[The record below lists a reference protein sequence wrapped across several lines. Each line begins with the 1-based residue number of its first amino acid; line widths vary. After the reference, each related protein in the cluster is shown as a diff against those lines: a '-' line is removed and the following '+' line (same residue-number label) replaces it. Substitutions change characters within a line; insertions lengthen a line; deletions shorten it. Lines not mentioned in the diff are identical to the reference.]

1 MANIQK
7 VEGKNGV
14 KYRCLVRLKGFPPQ
28 SATFDRITDAKRW
41 AQDTESA
48 IRERRYFKTAEAQRH
63 TLSEAIDKYI
73 KTKLISRKSSK
84 DPLRHLLYWKEQIG
98 AYTLAD
104 ITPSLI
110 GDVRD
115 KLCSEPIISTRID
128 KQRLTPEKGRKL
140 GKIVEKVVETKRQ
153 RNGATVNRYMTALSH
168 CLSVAAN
175 EWQWFEIN
183 PMPKV
188 AKLKESRGRV
198 RFLDDDER
206 ARFLAACQDSK
217 NPFLYPVVILAL
229 STGMR
234 HGEILNLTWN
244 DIDLTNRRIILEE
257 TKNGERRAVA
267 VVSKAFEILTEMKK
281 QKVRRID
288 TNLVFP
294 QRPTA
299 KEAARLKAKSAGD
312 RRQVMPEVK
321 SSDNEIKVKPA
332 SLRTAFLFALKKAK
346 IENFKFHDLR
356 HSAASYLAM
365 NGATLSEIAEVLGH
379 KTLQMVK
386 RYAHLSDQHVSS
398 VVESMNKKIFG

>member
-1 MANIQK
+1 MATIRK
-7 VEGKNGV
+7 IEGARGD
-14 KYRCLVRLKGFPPQ
+14 KYRVEVRMKGFPPQ
-28 SATFDRITDAKRW
+28 TARFDRITDAKRW

-115 KLCSEPIISTRID
+115 KLCSEPIISTRIE
-128 KQRLTPEKGRKL
+128 KQRLTPENGRKL

-206 ARFLAACQDSK
+206 SRFLAACQDSK

-234 HGEILNLTWN
+234 HGEILNLTWD

-267 VVSKAFEILTEMKK
+267 VVSKAFEILSEMKK

-294 QRPTA
+294 GSRYSN
-299 KEAARLKAKSAGD
+299 KGH
-312 RRQVMPEVK
+312 
-321 SSDNEIKVKPA
+321 A
-332 SLRTAFLFALKKAK
+332 SLRTAFLFALKKANV
-346 IENFKFHDLR
+346 ENFKFHDLR

-386 RYAHLSDQHVSS
+386 RYAHLSDAHVSS

>member
-115 KLCSEPIISTRID
+115 KLCSEPIISTRIE
-128 KQRLTPEKGRKL
+128 KQRLAPENGRKL
-140 GKIVEKVVETKRQ
+140 GKIVEKVIETKRQ

-168 CLSVAAN
+168 CLTVAAN
-175 EWQWFEIN
+175 EWQWFELN

-244 DIDLTNRRIILEE
+244 DIDLSNRRIILEE

-267 VVSKAFEILTEMKK
+267 VVSKAFDILTEMKS
-281 QKVRRID
+281 QKIRRID

-294 QRPTA
+294 GSRYSN
-299 KEAARLKAKSAGD
+299 KGH
-312 RRQVMPEVK
+312 
-321 SSDNEIKVKPA
+321 A